1 MSHEFGL
8 DLSCEDGAVIMY
20 LRGEV
25 DLACRGMLAD
35 TAYRLLAD
43 NAFVMADLAAVT
55 FLDSSGVSALVR
67 AKREASR
74 LGRDFRVR
82 SATGP
87 VADVLEVTGLGRWL
101 CGPTSDPAPA
111 SDPAPV

>member
-1 MSHEFGL
+1 M
-8 DLSCEDGAVIMY
+8 DLSHEDGAVIMS

-25 DLACRGMLAD
+25 DLAGRGMLAD
-35 TAYRLLAD
+35 TAYRLVAE
-43 NAFVMADLAAVT
+43 NALVIADLAAVT
-55 FLDSSGVSALVR
+55 FLDSSGLSALVR

-87 VADVLEVTGLGRWL
+87 VADVLDVTGLGPWL
-101 CGPTSDPAPA
+101 SGPTSDR
-111 SDPAPV
+111 APV

>member
-8 DLSCEDGAVIMY
+8 DLSHEDGAVIMS
-20 LRGEV
+20 LRGDV

-35 TAYRLLAD
+35 TANRLLAD
-43 NAFVMADLAAVT
+43 NALVMADLAAVT
-55 FLDSSGVSALVR
+55 FLDSSGLSALVR

-82 SATGP
+82 SATGL
-87 VADVLEVTGLGRWL
+87 VADVLDVTGLGPWL
-101 CGPTSDPAPA
+101 CGPTSDRAPG
-111 SDPAPV
+111 